1 MKEETGFEALMHAVC
16 VGHGYCGGMHGDR
29 FVNVTDLIPK
39 TGTVTADQ
47 FVDMLL
53 IAEYENEQH
62 RISPMSLRHRDIF
75 KAWFIEHMG
84 SDAVDASRLRSNE

>member
-1 MKEETGFEALMHAVC
+1 
-16 VGHGYCGGMHGDR
+16 MHGDR